1 MTIASATCTGSRPIN
16 SVINAGAGSASRAW
30 TYDGSPTGPYQN
42 CTFRCQTG
50 YLYTNGA
57 CTQAQIT
64 QPSCPAVLT
73 PTCTNGTLTDNGVD
87 ANGCPKAKTCTQNT
101 LTSTTLTT
109 PVCPLYTTPTCTDG
123 TLVDGGKDA
132 NGCPKALTCV
142 KNTVT
147 CPVYT
152 APAANFCTG
161 GQIIDGGLDT
171 NGCQK
176 PATCGP
182 KLTTGAVTIDGAKDC
197 WFGDATKK
205 ITIGDLIGYQS
216 SANSGLKYLDEIL
229 LYGASAPTPTST
241 LTNILSYEDSLW
253 TSADGSTPNTS
264 TQLTNFFVFR
274 TYSEGARTWNIP
286 TTGTKFYG
294 CFARGDRPNTW

>member
-87 ANGCPKAKTCTQNT
+87 ANGCPKAKTCTLNT

-109 PVCPLYTTPTCTDG
+109 PVCPLYTTPTCTD
-123 TLVDGGKDA
+123 
-132 NGCPKALTCV
+132 
-142 KNTVT
+142 
-147 CPVYT
+147 
-152 APAANFCTG
+152 
-161 GQIIDGGLDT
+161 
-171 NGCQK
+171 
-176 PATCGP
+176 
-182 KLTTGAVTIDGAKDC
+182 
-197 WFGDATKK
+197 
-205 ITIGDLIGYQS
+205 
-216 SANSGLKYLDEIL
+216 
-229 LYGASAPTPTST
+229 
-241 LTNILSYEDSLW
+241 
-253 TSADGSTPNTS
+253 
-264 TQLTNFFVFR
+264 
-274 TYSEGARTWNIP
+274 
-286 TTGTKFYG
+286 
-294 CFARGDRPNTW
+294 